1 MKKEPLTKAQEK
13 AYVAI
18 KQFYKKNRCM
28 PTYAELAEILGVPDS
43 SVHATCKRLATKGYI
58 QQNRKPRMMKIL

>member
-13 AYVAI
+13 AYTAI
-18 KQFYKKNRCM
+18 NQFYKKNRCM

-43 SVHATCKRLATKGYI
+43 SVHATCKRIATKGWI
-58 QQNRKPRMMKIL
+58 QQDRRPRRMKVL